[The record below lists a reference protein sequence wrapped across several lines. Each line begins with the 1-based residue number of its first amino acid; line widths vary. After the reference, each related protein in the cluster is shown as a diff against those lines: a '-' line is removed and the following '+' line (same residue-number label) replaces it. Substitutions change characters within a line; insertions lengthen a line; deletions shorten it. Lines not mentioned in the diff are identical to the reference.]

1 MLYSQQNLWLID
13 ERLTYHSFIA
23 SDKRLDAL
31 PDEIQSDS
39 TKRADLLIFDRKIVF
54 ADGEQPINSIVTVEF
69 KRPQRDDYT
78 TDDNP
83 LTQSFDLLADIRS
96 GNFRDHRGR
105 PISVATNTIPGIC
118 YVICDLTPTL
128 KRALK
133 YLQAE
138 ITPDGQGYYGY
149 HRDYRAYYEVI
160 DYNKLLRDSQKRNR
174 IFFEKLNVLGNM

>member
-1 MLYSQQNLWLID
+1 MRSTSNDLLYSQQNLWLID

-39 TKRADLLIFDRKIVF
+39 AKRADLLIFDRKIVF

-83 LTQSFDLLADIRS
+83 LTQSFDLS
-96 GNFRDHRGR
+96 
-105 PISVATNTIPGIC
+105 C
-118 YVICDLTPTL
+118 
-128 KRALK
+128 
-133 YLQAE
+133 
-138 ITPDGQGYYGY
+138 GY
-149 HRDYRAYYEVI
+149 
-160 DYNKLLRDSQKRNR
+160 S
-174 IFFEKLNVLGNM
+174 LG

>member
-1 MLYSQQNLWLID
+1 M
-13 ERLTYHSFIA
+13 
-23 SDKRLDAL
+23 

-96 GNFRDHRGR
+96 GNFRESWPAD
-105 PISVATNTIPGIC
+105 SVATNTIPGIC
-118 YVICDLTPTL
+118 YVICNLTPTL

-133 YLQAE
+133 YLQAA
-138 ITPDGQGYYGY
+138 ITPMV
-149 HRDYRAYYEVI
+149 RDTMGTI
-160 DYNKLLRDSQKRNR
+160 
-174 IFFEKLNVLGNM
+174 GNTVHITK